1 MPMFKMK
8 LIRSPII
15 SVDVNVAWNLYP
27 KEYFI
32 PFFLFGIYNSSY
44 TVFKPVTDTCVIFHE
59 YKDTVK
65 IRSN

>member
-15 SVDVNVAWNLYP
+15 SVALNLYP
-27 KEYFI
+27 KEYLI
-32 PFFLFGIYNSSY
+32 AFFLFGIYNSSY
-44 TVFKPVTDTCVIFHE
+44 MVFKRVTDTCVIFHG
-59 YKDTVK
+59 YKDTVR